1 MQPFRIEYEPTNLI
15 PCFTIRSRR
24 EANTVESVNTR
35 FVNHWQ
41 TDPPAMRAES
51 SQKSYMDMNPTSSRL
66 YREDLHQSQPY
77 VIPGSASSAPS
88 FRGQLEPGVIADI
101 KTQINSVLSTIQEL
115 ETEYQ
120 LSIKTLGYDDL
131 RNGVITDLSK
141 DILKRKQEQEELYT
155 LLLTRLKQ
163 GQSDSLGDNPYF
175 NKYDVASDSRNIIR
189 ELRGTVSEEVVD
201 RGIRESQRL
210 LQRTVDSRWVP
221 QGFAAER
228 GIDSLSAF
236 ELMRPKFNNMEK
248 KYF

>member
-1 MQPFRIEYEPTNLI
+1 MQPFRIPYEPTNLT

-24 EANTVESVNTR
+24 EPNTVESVNTR

-41 TDPPAMRAES
+41 TDPPSMQMDS
-51 SQKSYMDMNPTSSRL
+51 LNNMDMNPTSSRL
-66 YREDLHQSQPY
+66 YREDLNQTQPY
-77 VIPGSASSAPS
+77 VIPGSSASS
-88 FRGQLEPGVIADI
+88 LNLTEMADI
-101 KTQINSVLSTIQEL
+101 KTQINAVLATIQQL

-131 RNGVITDLSK
+131 RNGVVTDLAK
-141 DILKRKQEQEELYT
+141 DILKRKEEQEELYS

-189 ELRGTVSEEVVD
+189 ELRGTVSEEVTD

>member
-1 MQPFRIEYEPTNLI
+1 
-15 PCFTIRSRR
+15 
-24 EANTVESVNTR
+24 
-35 FVNHWQ
+35 
-41 TDPPAMRAES
+41 
-51 SQKSYMDMNPTSSRL
+51 MDMNPTSSRL

-77 VIPGSASSAPS
+77 VIPGSSSASS
-88 FRGQLEPGVIADI
+88 FRGQLEPGAIADI